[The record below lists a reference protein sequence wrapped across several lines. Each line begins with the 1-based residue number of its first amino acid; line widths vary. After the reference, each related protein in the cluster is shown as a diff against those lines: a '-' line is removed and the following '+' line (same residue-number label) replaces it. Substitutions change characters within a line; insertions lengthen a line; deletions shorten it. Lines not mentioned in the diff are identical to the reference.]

1 MQITTHTRHF
11 DLTDSIR
18 DYVESHTTPAITKYF
33 ANPETA
39 DITFSKNGSLFDVEI
54 KVHLAKKMD
63 VVAHG
68 SAHDAYAAFTEALTH
83 VSKKIRRHKR
93 KITDYHKNAV
103 EKQAMQALYYVI
115 DSNENIEDDAS
126 DDESDAAYISEAEDE
141 KNGAPAIIAEE
152 ASEIKSMSVSIAVA
166 SLDLSG
172 RNAMLFKNSGNDKL
186 SMVYVR
192 PDGNIGWVEPHL
204 D

>member
-1 MQITTHTRHF
+1 
-11 DLTDSIR
+11 
-18 DYVESHTTPAITKYF
+18 
-33 ANPETA
+33 
-39 DITFSKNGSLFDVEI
+39 
-54 KVHLAKKMD
+54 MD
-63 VVAHG
+63 VVAQG
-68 SAHDAYAAFTEALTH
+68 SAHDAYLAFDEALTH
-83 VSKKIRRHKR
+83 VAKKIRRHKR
-93 KITDYHKNAV
+93 KLTDYHKSAV

-115 DSNENIEDDAS
+115 DRNDDIE

-152 ASEIKSMSVSIAVA
+152 AAEIKSMSVSIAVA

-192 PDGNIGWVEPHL
+192 PDGNIGWVEPRL

>member
-1 MQITTHTRHF
+1 MQITINTRHF

-18 DYVESHTTPAITKYF
+18 DYIESHINPVITKYF
-33 ANPETA
+33 ANPDDADKA
-39 DITFSKNGSLFDVEI
+39 DITISKNGSLFDVEI
-54 KVHLAKKMD
+54 KVHLARKMD
-63 VVAHG
+63 VVTHG
-68 SAHDAYAAFTEALTH
+68 SAHDAYAAFDEALTH
-83 VSKKIRRHKR
+83 AGKKIRRHKR
-93 KITDYHKNAV
+93 KITDYHKSAV

-115 DSNENIEDDAS
+115 DSTDNTEY
-126 DDESDAAYISEAEDE
+126 DEPEETYISEAEDE

-186 SMVYVR
+186 SMVYMR

>member
-1 MQITTHTRHF
+1 MQITTHSRHF
-11 DLTDSIR
+11 DLTDAIR
-18 DYVESHTTPAITKYF
+18 DYVETHLVPSITKYF
-33 ANPETA
+33 ANPDTA
-39 DITFSKNGSLFDVEI
+39 DIAFSKNGSLFDVEI

-63 VVAHG
+63 VVARG
-68 SAHDAYAAFTEALTH
+68 SAHNAYVAFDEALEH

-93 KITDYHKNAV
+93 KLTDYHKNAL

-115 DSNENIEDDAS
+115 DHPNDMDNDYEEDDLGDNEAV
-126 DDESDAAYISEAEDE
+126 AED
-141 KNGAPAIIAEE
+141 GAPAIIAEE
-152 ASEIKSMSVSIAVA
+152 ATEIKMLSVSMAVA

-172 RNAMLFKNSGNDKL
+172 RNAMLFKNSANDRL